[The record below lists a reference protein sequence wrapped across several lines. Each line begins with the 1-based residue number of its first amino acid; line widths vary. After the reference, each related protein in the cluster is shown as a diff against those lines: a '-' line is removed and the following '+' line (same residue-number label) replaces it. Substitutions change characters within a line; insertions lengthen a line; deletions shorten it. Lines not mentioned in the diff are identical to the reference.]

1 MMLPLKTVRLRMSSN
16 EQLKLIEQNAKWV
29 KSKIDETVYSLN
41 YETYKAQI
49 DTNELESKKYE
60 AISNYNTN
68 LTFDST
74 SYEKE
79 LIAQDTTDLE
89 EKRVRWHESLS
100 KDVYI
105 EEALNVLEDLKTAYP
120 IKKVASNS
128 TELKTFMSHKSN
140 SLKQL
145 ALQKFK
151 KDFWG
156 VFSFYFIV
164 LVGLVSVFAYVF
176 APDDSQYAN
185 QMHLAIHSKRPGFK
199 VTMLTIPSKI
209 KVNQSGFDRLFFGK
223 KNTDT
228 EIPIS
233 AFEIKD
239 TVLIYKEYASDGLEG
254 AEKTIKRSAFPNNS
268 PKDFI
273 QEKSFLFGTDKY
285 GRDLISRVLVGAR
298 ISFFIGFVAVMIS
311 LLIGIFM
318 GSIAGYFGGKVDAI
332 IMWIINV
339 TWSIPTLLLVIA
351 ITLALGKGFWQ
362 VFIAVGLTMW
372 VEVARVVR
380 GQIIS
385 AKEMQYVTAA
395 RALGF
400 NDFRI
405 ITKHILPNIMAPVI
419 VISAANFAAA
429 ILIESGLSFLGIGA
443 QPPMASWGAMIKDH
457 YNYIILGKPYL
468 AIIPGLCI
476 MSLVMAFMLIG
487 NALRDA
493 LDVKN

>member
-1 MMLPLKTVRLRMSSN
+1 
-16 EQLKLIEQNAKWV
+16 
-29 KSKIDETVYSLN
+29 
-41 YETYKAQI
+41 
-49 DTNELESKKYE
+49 
-60 AISNYNTN
+60 
-68 LTFDST
+68 
-74 SYEKE
+74 
-79 LIAQDTTDLE
+79 
-89 EKRVRWHESLS
+89 
-100 KDVYI
+100 
-105 EEALNVLEDLKTAYP
+105 
-120 IKKVASNS
+120 
-128 TELKTFMSHKSN
+128 MSHKSN

-151 KDFWG
+151 KNFWG

-164 LVGLVSVFAYVF
+164 LVGLVSVFAYVL
-176 APDDSQYAN
+176 APDNSQYAN
-185 QMHLAIHSKRPGFK
+185 QMHLSIHSKKPGFK
-199 VTMLTIPSKI
+199 VVMFSIP
-209 KVNQSGFDRLFFGK
+209 NQVEYNQTVFESIFFGN
-223 KNTDT
+223 KNSGT

-233 AFEIKD
+233 EYSID
-239 TVLIYKEYASDGLEG
+239 DDIIMYKEYAADGLEG
-254 AEKTIKRSAFPNNS
+254 T
-268 PKDFI
+268 
-273 QEKSFLFGTDKY
+273 EKSISLSEFPKASIKNFIEERVFVLGTDKY
-285 GRDLISRVLVGAR
+285 GRDLLSRVLVGAR
-298 ISFFIGFVAVMIS
+298 ISFFIGFVAVFIS
-311 LLIGIFM
+311 LIIGVFM
-318 GSIAGYFGGKVDAI
+318 GSIAGYFGGKIDAL

-351 ITLALGKGFWQ
+351 ITLVLGKGFWQ

-385 AKEMQYVTAA
+385 VKEMQYVTAA

-400 NDFRI
+400 NDYRI

-419 VISAANFAAA
+419 VISAANFAGA

-468 AIIPGLCI
+468 AVIPGLCI

>member
-1 MMLPLKTVRLRMSSN
+1 
-16 EQLKLIEQNAKWV
+16 
-29 KSKIDETVYSLN
+29 
-41 YETYKAQI
+41 
-49 DTNELESKKYE
+49 
-60 AISNYNTN
+60 
-68 LTFDST
+68 
-74 SYEKE
+74 
-79 LIAQDTTDLE
+79 
-89 EKRVRWHESLS
+89 
-100 KDVYI
+100 
-105 EEALNVLEDLKTAYP
+105 
-120 IKKVASNS
+120 
-128 TELKTFMSHKSN
+128 MSHTSN

-151 KDFWG
+151 KNFWG

-164 LVGLVSVFAYVF
+164 FVGIVSVFAYVF

-185 QMHLAIHSKRPGFK
+185 QMHLSIHSKKPGYK
-199 VTMLTIPSKI
+199 VQILTIPSGLDL
-209 KVNQSGFDRLFFGK
+209 NQNFFDKMFFGK

-233 AFEIKD
+233 RFETKND
-239 TVLIYKEYASDGLEG
+239 TLIYTEYASDGLEG
-254 AEKTIKRSAFPNNS
+254 IEKTMSVNEFPNNN
-268 PKDFI
+268 PQDFI
-273 QEKSFLFGTDKY
+273 NEKTFLFGTDKY
-285 GRDLISRVLVGAR
+285 GRDLLSRVLVGAR
-298 ISFFIGFVAVMIS
+298 ISFFIGFVAVFIS
-311 LLIGIFM
+311 LVIGVFM
-318 GSIAGYFGGKVDAI
+318 GSLAGYFGGKIDAF

-385 AKEMQYVTAA
+385 VKEMQYVTAA

-419 VISAANFAAA
+419 VISAANFASA
-429 ILIESGLSFLGIGA
+429 ILVESGLSFLGIGA